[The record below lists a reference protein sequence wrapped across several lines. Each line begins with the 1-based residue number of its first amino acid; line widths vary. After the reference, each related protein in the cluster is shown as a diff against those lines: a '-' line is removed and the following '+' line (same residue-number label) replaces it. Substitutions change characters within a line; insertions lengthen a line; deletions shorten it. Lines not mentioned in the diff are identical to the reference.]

1 MQPIETGSATVELAI
16 SGLTG
21 FQDFQDRFLRLIG
34 LFSYSVNSKMI
45 SLRSLVCVSVN
56 SDSETYFFYS
66 TH

>member
-34 LFSYSVNSKMI
+34 LFSYSVIFNSLITDNKIRKM
-45 SLRSLVCVSVN
+45 
-56 SDSETYFFYS
+56 F
-66 TH
+66 